1 MVLIEPK
8 ARSVVVDPWPSG
20 GIELTL
26 EATPAERRMLAARF
40 DLVGVERLV
49 GHASLDRIGAVVRL
63 RGRLEAQVV
72 QSCVISLEEVRSTV
86 DEAFE
91 CRFTRPGAAVPG
103 DLAWDQ
109 DIEPLEGTGLDVGEI
124 FAQQLA
130 LALDPYPRA
139 ADAYALVSREL
150 GPNIALGED
159 GPSDALAVVTVDE
172 DQGAAHTAPPRQ
184 GRG

>member
-1 MVLIEPK
+1 MEPK
-8 ARSVVVDPWPSG
+8 ARSVVVEPWPSG

-40 DLVGVERLV
+40 DLVAVERLV
-49 GHASLDRIGAVVRL
+49 GHASLDRIGEVVRL
-63 RGRLEAQVV
+63 RGRLEAQVI
-72 QSCVISLEEVRSTV
+72 QSCVISLEEVRSTL

-91 CRFTRPGAAVPG
+91 CRFTRPGARIPD

-109 DIEPLEGTGLDVGEI
+109 DIEPLEGTELDIGEI

-150 GPNIALGED
+150 GPNIAVGED
-159 GPSDALAVVTVDE
+159 GPNGALAVVMVDE
-172 DQGAAHTAPPRQ
+172 DQGVARTAPPRQ

>member
-1 MVLIEPK
+1 MVPIEPK
-8 ARSVVVDPWPSG
+8 ARSVVVEPWPSG

-49 GHASLDRIGAVVRL
+49 GHASLDRIGEVVRL
-63 RGRLEAQVV
+63 RGRLEAQVI
-72 QSCVISLEEVRSTV
+72 QSCVISLEEVRSTL

-91 CRFTRPGAAVPG
+91 CRFTRPGIPD

-109 DIEPLEGTGLDVGEI
+109 DIEPLEGTELDIGEI

-130 LALDPYPRA
+130 LALDPYPRS

-150 GPNIALGED
+150 GPNIAVGED
-159 GPSDALAVVTVDE
+159 GPNGALAVVMVDE
-172 DQGAAHTAPPRQ
+172 DQGVARTAPPRQ